1 MAFGISQSVRSRAV
15 QVCTPSLF
23 HQATRSSRVKDVCAQ
38 IEDALERK
46 RRGEISQEDYDTMKT
61 RLKSQLP
68 ILTPHATFRNGR
80 RLNAD
85 AIPSGLSIYDKDH
98 IPDPRG
104 YWEEKRKELRVKNPT
119 VLERILLVHVTP
131 SLEGLRLVFIIPD
144 GMDLARAQRWMSE
157 QLEDAEYDVC
167 VKDLARP
174 SFIVPEDYILYI
186 NEAELFKDRANL
198 PQISQMNT
206 DSFSGKMSHTDL
218 TDGSS
223 QAKNAPSQVNTKHYT
238 LNINKND
245 NRLSGDGG
253 NPALPAGTAIQ
264 PAQPGDSHDSD
275 AHHLSDTG
283 EHQSNSKEVKSEE
296 RRVVGSEERR
306 VKSEESNGSAAMS
319 EQAEQSTAGQAEQT
333 EQSTAGQAEQAIKED
348 LNQGGLHR
356 TNDRNFRASESNDK
370 LAYLLPS
377 AAENHLDNSVA
388 SEKTGEGFDA
398 PPTLERSGT
407 EHRGGAVTSPS
418 LLRSEGDWGSE
429 VEPSLAKEG
438 RGGLKTSSEQGEES
452 EERREKL
459 EETSS
464 KDSTTQQA
472 VEGVRGEAF
481 PSEYDGIPYDDLV
494 SKLVELLGGEP
505 QHGSRNSFIFT
516 LSCYLRYLCDDNR
529 DWIKAVIPTFGEE
542 KSRAFATVDS
552 ACNRKQ
558 ANRMPSIVR
567 KAVSLCQDEQARGR
581 AANYDTDDFGDIANP
596 DSYFYR
602 IHEMPQKLPKL
613 IKLLISKTPK
623 IYQPAVAQAVF
634 PPLGAH
640 LCDTRFRY
648 IDNVEHEAT
657 LMNIL
662 CAPTGSGKES
672 ITQPINHIMADIRL
686 RDAEQRARERAWK
699 DECNSKG
706 ANKDRRD
713 RPEGLVIQE
722 VNIDMTNPAF
732 VLRMKEAENHFLY
745 AKVNELNLFDALKG
759 KTNQHF
765 RIMELAFDLGNYG
778 QDRVG
783 VQSVTETVKVRFN
796 WNACCTPKKCRDY
809 FRRVVT
815 DGPISRIS
823 FATIERRPCGS
834 AMPIYGTY
842 DAAFDEELKPYIDN
856 LLKARGL
863 VDCPQALRLAKKLVE
878 ENAEFARLSQNYV
891 FENLSFRA
899 NVIAYLKACV
909 LYVANGMKWEKAIED
924 FIRWSE
930 RYDLW
935 CKLKLFGQM
944 IYDADGEQ
952 EKVSRTAPNGPKNLL
967 TLLPEEFTMEDYMK
981 VRRAEGFDNDDL
993 KRIKG
998 ALKQWVFRGY
1008 VVKIE
1013 SAEDGAEDGKSCDG
1027 YSYSSIFR
1035 KLNFLKH

>member
-1 MAFGISQSVRSRAV
+1 MAFGISQSVRSREV
-15 QVCTPSLF
+15 QVCTPELF
-23 HQATRSSRVKDVCAQ
+23 HQATKSSRVKDVCAQ

-46 RRGEISQEDYDTMKT
+46 RRGEIGQEDYDTMKT

-98 IPDPRG
+98 IADPRG
-104 YWEEKRKELRVKNPT
+104 WWKAKSEELRAKNPQ
-119 VLERILLVHVTP
+119 VLARILLVHVTP
-131 SLEGLRLVFIIPD
+131 SLEGLRLVFVMPED
-144 GMDLARAQRWMSE
+144 MNLAEAQKWMSQ
-157 QLEDAEYDVC
+157 QLGDEEYDVC

-174 SFIVPEDYILYI
+174 SFIVPEDYILFI
-186 NEAELFKDRANL
+186 DEARLFAPLR
-198 PQISQMNT
+198 S
-206 DSFSGKMSHTDL
+206 SSGMDER
-218 TDGSS
+218 GSNGDAAS
-223 QAKNAPSQVNTKHYT
+223 QANTSV
-238 LNINKND
+238 NINPNPKLNEHESEHDPKPQVSTNQEHRPESD
-245 NRLSGDGG
+245 NSSA
-253 NPALPAGTAIQ
+253 ALPAG
-264 PAQPGDSHDSD
+264 PAVEHAQSANHDRAD
-275 AHHLSDTG
+275 DHHIG
-283 EHQSNSKEVKSEE
+283 
-296 RRVVGSEERR
+296 
-306 VKSEESNGSAAMS
+306 
-319 EQAEQSTAGQAEQT
+319 
-333 EQSTAGQAEQAIKED
+333 
-348 LNQGGLHR
+348 
-356 TNDRNFRASESNDK
+356 
-370 LAYLLPS
+370 
-377 AAENHLDNSVA
+377 NHGVDQDHG
-388 SEKTGEGFDA
+388 GEG
-398 PPTLERSGT
+398 
-407 EHRGGAVTSPS
+407 
-418 LLRSEGDWGSE
+418 
-429 VEPSLAKEG
+429 K
-438 RGGLKTSSEQGEES
+438 
-452 EERREKL
+452 
-459 EETSS
+459 
-464 KDSTTQQA
+464 QQDFA
-472 VEGVRGEAF
+472 Q
-481 PSEYDGIPYDDLV
+481 EYDGISYEAIT

-516 LSCYLRYLCDDNR
+516 LSCYLRYLCDDNAA
-529 DWIKAVIPTFGEE
+529 WIKQVIPTFGEE
-542 KSRAFATVDS
+542 KKRAFTTVDS
-552 ACNRKQ
+552 ACQRKQ
-558 ANRMPSIVR
+558 SHRMPMIVR
-567 KAVSLCQDEQARGR
+567 KAISLCQEERARGK
-581 AANYDTDDFGDIANP
+581 AEDYDADEFGDILNP

-602 IHEMPQKLPKL
+602 IHEMPQKLPRL
-613 IKLLISKTPK
+613 IRLLVSKTPA
-623 IYQPAVAQAVF
+623 IYQPAVSQAVF
-634 PPLGAH
+634 PALASH

-672 ITQPINHIMADIRL
+672 ITQPINRIMADIRA
-686 RDAEQRARERAWK
+686 RDAQQRERERAWK
-699 DECNSKG
+699 DECNRKG
-706 ANKDRRD
+706 SNKDKRE

-732 VLRMKEAENHFLY
+732 VLRMKEAERHFLY

-815 DGPISRIS
+815 DGPVSRIS

-834 AMPIYGTY
+834 EIPVYGSY

-863 VDCPQALRLAKKLVE
+863 VDCPQALRLARKLME

-909 LYVANGMKWEKAIED
+909 LYVANGMKWEKSIED
-924 FIRWSE
+924 FVRWSE

-952 EKVSRTAPNGPKNLL
+952 DKVSRTAPNGPKNLL
-967 TLLPEEFTMEDYMK
+967 SLLPDEFTMDDYVK
-981 VRRAEGFDNDDL
+981 VRRAQGFDNDNAR
-993 KRIKG
+993 RIRD
-998 ALKQWVFRGY
+998 AIHQWVHRGY
-1008 VVKIE
+1008 VAKVE
-1013 SAEDGAEDGKSCDG
+1013 GADTDTDSP
-1027 YSYSSIFR
+1027 IFR
-1035 KLNFLKH
+1035 KVKFLKG

>member
-1 MAFGISQSVRSRAV
+1 MFGISQSVRSRGV
-15 QVCTPSLF
+15 QVCTPELF
-23 HQATRSSRVKDVCAQ
+23 HQATQSSRVKDVCAQ

-46 RRGEISQEDYDTMKT
+46 RRGEICQEDYDAMKT
-61 RLKSQLP
+61 QLKSQLP
-68 ILTPHATFRNGR
+68 ILTPHATFKNGR

-98 IPDPRG
+98 IPNPKG
-104 YWEEKRKELRVKNPT
+104 YWEVKNEELRVKNPSA
-119 VLERILLVHVTP
+119 LERILLVHVTP
-131 SLEGLRLVFIIPD
+131 SLEGLRLVFTIPD
-144 GMDLARAQRWMSE
+144 GMDLAQAQKWMSE
-157 QLEDAEYDVC
+157 QLEDADYDVC

-174 SFIVPEDYILYI
+174 SFIVPEEYILYI
-186 NEAELFKDRANL
+186 NEGELFKEHNSSINNQNNN
-198 PQISQMNT
+198 QINT
-206 DSFSGKMSHTDL
+206 
-218 TDGSS
+218 
-223 QAKNAPSQVNTKHYT
+223 Q
-238 LNINKND
+238 INNDTNDKD
-245 NRLSGDGG
+245 NRLSGNNG
-253 NPALPAGTAIQ
+253 NPAVSLGSPAEHAQ
-264 PAQPGDSHDSD
+264 PADTNHSDDNHIGD
-275 AHHLSDTG
+275 
-283 EHQSNSKEVKSEE
+283 
-296 RRVVGSEERR
+296 
-306 VKSEESNGSAAMS
+306 NG
-319 EQAEQSTAGQAEQT
+319 G
-333 EQSTAGQAEQAIKED
+333 
-348 LNQGGLHR
+348 NQGNGGME
-356 TNDRNFRASESNDK
+356 TEKNF
-370 LAYLLPS
+370 PM
-377 AAENHLDNSVA
+377 
-388 SEKTGEGFDA
+388 
-398 PPTLERSGT
+398 
-407 EHRGGAVTSPS
+407 
-418 LLRSEGDWGSE
+418 
-429 VEPSLAKEG
+429 
-438 RGGLKTSSEQGEES
+438 
-452 EERREKL
+452 
-459 EETSS
+459 
-464 KDSTTQQA
+464 
-472 VEGVRGEAF
+472 
-481 PSEYDGIPYDDLV
+481 EYDGIPYSSIT

-529 DWIKAVIPTFGEE
+529 DWIKAILPTFGEE
-542 KSRAFATVDS
+542 QQRAYATVDS

-558 ANRMPSIVR
+558 SHRMPSIVR
-567 KAVSLCQDEQARGR
+567 KAISLCLDEQARGR
-581 AANYDTDDFGDIANP
+581 AANYDTDDFGDIGNP
-596 DSYFYR
+596 ESYFYR
-602 IHEMPQKLPKL
+602 IHEMPSKLPKL
-613 IKLLISKTPK
+613 IKLLVSRTPT
-623 IYQPAVAQAVF
+623 IYQPAVSQAVF
-634 PPLGAH
+634 PSLAAH

-657 LMNIL
+657 LMSIL

-672 ITQPINHIMADIRL
+672 ITQPINHIMADIRA
-686 RDAEQRARERAWK
+686 RDAEQRERERAWK
-699 DECNSKG
+699 DECNLKG
-706 ANKDRRD
+706 SNKDKRE

-745 AKVNELNLFDALKG
+745 AKINELNLFDALKG

-765 RIMELAFDLGNYG
+765 RIMELAFDIGNYG

-863 VDCPQALRLAKKLVE
+863 VDCPQAMKLAKKLVE

-909 LYVANGMKWEKAIED
+909 LYVANDMKWEKSIED

-952 EKVSRTAPNGPKNLL
+952 DKVSRTAPNGPKNLL
-967 TLLPEEFTMEDYMK
+967 TLLPDSFTEDDYVK
-981 VRRAEGFDNDDL
+981 VRRSQGFDNDDR
-993 KRIKG
+993 KRIKD
-998 ALKQWVFRGY
+998 ALKQWVHRGY
-1008 VVKIE
+1008 VARME
-1013 SAEDGAEDGKSCDG
+1013 SGDGDSD
-1027 YSYSSIFR
+1027 SPIFR
-1035 KLNFLKH
+1035 KLKFLKQ

>member
-1 MAFGISQSVRSRAV
+1 MAFGISQSVRSREV
-15 QVCTPSLF
+15 QVCTPELF
-23 HQATRSSRVKDVCAQ
+23 HQATKSSRVKDVCAQ

-46 RRGEISQEDYDTMKT
+46 RRGEIGQEDYDTMKT

-98 IPDPRG
+98 IADPTG
-104 YWEEKRKELRVKNPT
+104 WWKAKSEELRVKNPQ
-119 VLERILLVHVTP
+119 VLARILLVHVTP
-131 SLEGLRLVFIIPD
+131 SLEGLRLVFVMPED
-144 GMDLARAQRWMSE
+144 MNLAEAQKWMSQ
-157 QLEDAEYDVC
+157 QLGDEEYDVC

-174 SFIVPEDYILYI
+174 SFIVPEEYILFI
-186 NEAELFKDRANL
+186 DEARLFAEVESPSDADDAAPHANTHENTNHNTNENPNENENKTEKEHRSESDN
-198 PQISQMNT
+198 
-206 DSFSGKMSHTDL
+206 
-218 TDGSS
+218 SS
-223 QAKNAPSQVNTKHYT
+223 A
-238 LNINKND
+238 
-245 NRLSGDGG
+245 
-253 NPALPAGTAIQ
+253 ALPAGTAVEY
-264 PAQPGDSHDSD
+264 AQSANHDCAD
-275 AHHLSDTG
+275 DHHLG
-283 EHQSNSKEVKSEE
+283 
-296 RRVVGSEERR
+296 
-306 VKSEESNGSAAMS
+306 
-319 EQAEQSTAGQAEQT
+319 
-333 EQSTAGQAEQAIKED
+333 
-348 LNQGGLHR
+348 
-356 TNDRNFRASESNDK
+356 
-370 LAYLLPS
+370 
-377 AAENHLDNSVA
+377 NHGVDQDH
-388 SEKTGEGFDA
+388 G
-398 PPTLERSGT
+398 
-407 EHRGGAVTSPS
+407 
-418 LLRSEGDWGSE
+418 
-429 VEPSLAKEG
+429 
-438 RGGLKTSSEQGEES
+438 GEEK
-452 EERREKL
+452 RQ
-459 EETSS
+459 
-464 KDSTTQQA
+464 DFAQ
-472 VEGVRGEAF
+472 
-481 PSEYDGIPYDDLV
+481 EYDGISYETIT

-516 LSCYLRYLCDDNR
+516 LSCYLRYLCDDNAT
-529 DWIKAVIPTFGEE
+529 WIKQVIPTFGEE
-542 KSRAFATVDS
+542 KKRAFTTVDS
-552 ACNRKQ
+552 ACQRKQ
-558 ANRMPSIVR
+558 SHRMPMIVR
-567 KAVSLCQDEQARGR
+567 KAISLCQEERARGK
-581 AANYDTDDFGDIANP
+581 AADYDADEFGDILNP

-602 IHEMPQKLPKL
+602 IHEMPQKLPRL
-613 IKLLISKTPK
+613 IRLLVSKTPA
-623 IYQPAVAQAVF
+623 IYQPAVSQAVF
-634 PPLGAH
+634 PALASH

-672 ITQPINHIMADIRL
+672 ITQPINRIMADIRA
-686 RDAEQRARERAWK
+686 RDAEQRERERAWK
-699 DECNSKG
+699 DECNRKG
-706 ANKDRRD
+706 SNKDKRE

-732 VLRMKEAENHFLY
+732 VLRMKEAERHFLY

-815 DGPISRIS
+815 DGPVSRIS

-834 AMPIYGTY
+834 EIPVYGSY

-863 VDCPQALRLAKKLVE
+863 VDCPQALRLARKLME

-909 LYVANGMKWEKAIED
+909 LYVANGMKWEKSIED
-924 FIRWSE
+924 FVRWSE

-952 EKVSRTAPNGPKNLL
+952 DKVSRTAPNGPKNLL
-967 TLLPEEFTMEDYMK
+967 SLLPDEFTMDDYVK
-981 VRRAEGFDNDDL
+981 VRRAQGFDNDNAR
-993 KRIKG
+993 RIRD
-998 ALKQWVFRGY
+998 AIHQWVHRGY
-1008 VVKIE
+1008 VAKVE
-1013 SAEDGAEDGKSCDG
+1013 GADTDTDSP
-1027 YSYSSIFR
+1027 IFR
-1035 KLNFLKH
+1035 KVKFLKG

>member
-1 MAFGISQSVRSRAV
+1 MAFGISQSVRSREV
-15 QVCTPSLF
+15 QVCTPELF
-23 HQATRSSRVKDVCAQ
+23 HQATKSSRVKDVCAQ

-46 RRGEISQEDYDTMKT
+46 RRGEIGQEDYDTMKT

-98 IPDPRG
+98 IADPTG
-104 YWEEKRKELRVKNPT
+104 WWKAKSEELRVKNPQ
-119 VLERILLVHVTP
+119 VLARILLVHVTP
-131 SLEGLRLVFIIPD
+131 SLEGLRLVFVMPK
-144 GMDLARAQRWMSE
+144 GMNLAEAQKWMSQ
-157 QLEDAEYDVC
+157 QLGDEEYDVC

-174 SFIVPEDYILYI
+174 SFIVPEEYILFI
-186 NEAELFKDRANL
+186 NESELF
-198 PQISQMNT
+198 
-206 DSFSGKMSHTDL
+206 G
-218 TDGSS
+218 
-223 QAKNAPSQVNTKHYT
+223 
-238 LNINKND
+238 
-245 NRLSGDGG
+245 
-253 NPALPAGTAIQ
+253 
-264 PAQPGDSHDSD
+264 
-275 AHHLSDTG
+275 
-283 EHQSNSKEVKSEE
+283 VKSEE
-296 RRVVGSEERR
+296 RRVKNSNVSAPQLNNQHLIDNNQNNKGNDETNRLSGNGGNPAVSPGSPAEHAQPADTNH
-306 VKSEESNGSAAMS
+306 SDDNHIGDNG
-319 EQAEQSTAGQAEQT
+319 G
-333 EQSTAGQAEQAIKED
+333 
-348 LNQGGLHR
+348 NQGNGGME
-356 TNDRNFRASESNDK
+356 TEKNF
-370 LAYLLPS
+370 PM
-377 AAENHLDNSVA
+377 
-388 SEKTGEGFDA
+388 
-398 PPTLERSGT
+398 
-407 EHRGGAVTSPS
+407 
-418 LLRSEGDWGSE
+418 
-429 VEPSLAKEG
+429 
-438 RGGLKTSSEQGEES
+438 
-452 EERREKL
+452 
-459 EETSS
+459 
-464 KDSTTQQA
+464 
-472 VEGVRGEAF
+472 
-481 PSEYDGIPYDDLV
+481 EYDGIPYSSIT

-529 DWIKAVIPTFGEE
+529 DWIKAILPTFGEE
-542 KSRAFATVDS
+542 QKRAFTTVDS
-552 ACNRKQ
+552 ACQRKQ
-558 ANRMPSIVR
+558 SHRMPMIVR
-567 KAVSLCQDEQARGR
+567 KAISLCQQEQARGK
-581 AANYDTDDFGDIANP
+581 AEDYDADEFGDILNP

-602 IHEMPQKLPKL
+602 IHEMPQKQPRL
-613 IKLLISKTPK
+613 IRLLVSKTPA
-623 IYQPAVAQAVF
+623 IYQPAVSQAVF
-634 PPLGAH
+634 PALASH

-648 IDNVEHEAT
+648 VDNVEHEAT

-672 ITQPINHIMADIRL
+672 ITQPINRIMADIRA
-686 RDAEQRARERAWK
+686 RDAEQRERERAWK
-699 DECNSKG
+699 DECNRKG
-706 ANKDRRD
+706 SNKDKRE

-732 VLRMKEAENHFLY
+732 VLRMKEAERHFLY

-815 DGPISRIS
+815 DGPVSRIS

-834 AMPIYGTY
+834 EIPVYGSY

-863 VDCPQALRLAKKLVE
+863 VDCPQALKLARKLME

-909 LYVANGMKWEKAIED
+909 LYVANGMKWEKPIED
-924 FIRWSE
+924 FVRWSE

-952 EKVSRTAPNGPKNLL
+952 DKVSRTAPNGPKNLL
-967 TLLPEEFTMEDYMK
+967 SLLPDEFTVDDYVK
-981 VRRAEGFDNDDL
+981 VRRAQGFDNDNA
-993 KRIKG
+993 KRIRD
-998 ALKQWVFRGY
+998 AIHQWVHRGY
-1008 VVKIE
+1008 VAKVE
-1013 SAEDGAEDGKSCDG
+1013 GADTDTDSP
-1027 YSYSSIFR
+1027 IFR
-1035 KLNFLKH
+1035 KLQVKH

>member
-1 MAFGISQSVRSRAV
+1 MAFGISQSVRSREV
-15 QVCTPSLF
+15 QVCTPELF
-23 HQATRSSRVKDVCAQ
+23 HQATKSSKVKDVCAQ

-46 RRGEISQEDYDTMKT
+46 RRGEIGQEDYDTMKT

-98 IPDPRG
+98 IADPRG
-104 YWEEKRKELRVKNPT
+104 WWKAKSEELRVKNPQ
-119 VLERILLVHVTP
+119 VMARILLVHVTP
-131 SLEGLRLVFIIPD
+131 SLEGLRLVFVMPQ
-144 GMDLARAQRWMSE
+144 GMNLAEAQKWMSL
-157 QLEDAEYDVC
+157 QLGDEEYDVC

-174 SFIVPEDYILYI
+174 SFIVPEDYILFI
-186 NEAELFKDRANL
+186 DEARLFAEVETPSDADDAAPHANTHENTNHNTNENENKTEKEHRPESDN
-198 PQISQMNT
+198 
-206 DSFSGKMSHTDL
+206 
-218 TDGSS
+218 SS
-223 QAKNAPSQVNTKHYT
+223 A
-238 LNINKND
+238 
-245 NRLSGDGG
+245 
-253 NPALPAGTAIQ
+253 ALPAG
-264 PAQPGDSHDSD
+264 PAVEHAQSANHDCAD
-275 AHHLSDTG
+275 DYHIGNHGVDQDHG
-283 EHQSNSKEVKSEE
+283 GEE
-296 RRVVGSEERR
+296 RRQDF
-306 VKSEESNGSAAMS
+306 A
-319 EQAEQSTAGQAEQT
+319 Q
-333 EQSTAGQAEQAIKED
+333 
-348 LNQGGLHR
+348 
-356 TNDRNFRASESNDK
+356 
-370 LAYLLPS
+370 
-377 AAENHLDNSVA
+377 
-388 SEKTGEGFDA
+388 
-398 PPTLERSGT
+398 
-407 EHRGGAVTSPS
+407 
-418 LLRSEGDWGSE
+418 
-429 VEPSLAKEG
+429 
-438 RGGLKTSSEQGEES
+438 
-452 EERREKL
+452 
-459 EETSS
+459 
-464 KDSTTQQA
+464 
-472 VEGVRGEAF
+472 
-481 PSEYDGIPYDDLV
+481 EYDGISYEAIT

-516 LSCYLRYLCDDNR
+516 LSCYLRYLCDDNAT
-529 DWIKAVIPTFGEE
+529 WIKQVIPTFGEE
-542 KSRAFATVDS
+542 KKRAFTTVDS
-552 ACNRKQ
+552 ACQRKQ
-558 ANRMPSIVR
+558 SHRMPMIVR
-567 KAVSLCQDEQARGR
+567 KAISLCQEERARGK
-581 AANYDTDDFGDIANP
+581 AADYDADEFGDILNP

-602 IHEMPQKLPKL
+602 IHEMPQKLPRL
-613 IKLLISKTPK
+613 IRLLVSKTPV
-623 IYQPAVAQAVF
+623 IYQPAVSQAVF
-634 PPLGAH
+634 PALASH

-672 ITQPINHIMADIRL
+672 ITQPINRIMADIRA
-686 RDAEQRARERAWK
+686 RDAEQRERERVWK
-699 DECNSKG
+699 DECNRKG
-706 ANKDRRD
+706 SNKDKRE

-732 VLRMKEAENHFLY
+732 VLRMKEAERHFLY

-815 DGPISRIS
+815 DGPVSRIS

-834 AMPIYGTY
+834 EIPVYGSY

-863 VDCPQALRLAKKLVE
+863 VDCPQALKLARKLME

-909 LYVANGMKWEKAIED
+909 LYVANGMKWEKSIED
-924 FIRWSE
+924 FVRWSE

-952 EKVSRTAPNGPKNLL
+952 DKVSRTAPNGPKNLL
-967 TLLPEEFTMEDYMK
+967 SLLPDEFTMDDYVK
-981 VRRAEGFDNDDL
+981 VRRAQGFDNDNAR
-993 KRIKG
+993 RIRD
-998 ALKQWVFRGY
+998 AIHQWVHRGY
-1008 VVKIE
+1008 VAKVE
-1013 SAEDGAEDGKSCDG
+1013 GADTDTDSP
-1027 YSYSSIFR
+1027 IFR
-1035 KLNFLKH
+1035 KVKG

>member
-1 MAFGISQSVRSRAV
+1 MAFGISQSVRSREV
-15 QVCTPSLF
+15 QVCTPELF
-23 HQATRSSRVKDVCAQ
+23 HQATKSSRVKDVCAQ

-46 RRGEISQEDYDTMKT
+46 RRGEIGQEDYDTMKT

-98 IPDPRG
+98 IADPTG
-104 YWEEKRKELRVKNPT
+104 WWKAKSEELRVKNPQ
-119 VLERILLVHVTP
+119 VLARILLVHVTP
-131 SLEGLRLVFIIPD
+131 SLEGLRLVFVMPE
-144 GMDLARAQRWMSE
+144 GMNLAEAQKWMSQ
-157 QLEDAEYDVC
+157 QLGDEEYDVC

-174 SFIVPEDYILYI
+174 SFIVPEEYILFI
-186 NEAELFKDRANL
+186 DEARLFAEVETPSDADDAAPHANTHENTNHNTNENENKTEKEHRPESDN
-198 PQISQMNT
+198 
-206 DSFSGKMSHTDL
+206 
-218 TDGSS
+218 SS
-223 QAKNAPSQVNTKHYT
+223 A
-238 LNINKND
+238 
-245 NRLSGDGG
+245 
-253 NPALPAGTAIQ
+253 ALPAG
-264 PAQPGDSHDSD
+264 PAVEHAQSANHDCAD
-275 AHHLSDTG
+275 DHHLG
-283 EHQSNSKEVKSEE
+283 
-296 RRVVGSEERR
+296 
-306 VKSEESNGSAAMS
+306 
-319 EQAEQSTAGQAEQT
+319 
-333 EQSTAGQAEQAIKED
+333 
-348 LNQGGLHR
+348 
-356 TNDRNFRASESNDK
+356 
-370 LAYLLPS
+370 
-377 AAENHLDNSVA
+377 NHGVDQDH
-388 SEKTGEGFDA
+388 G
-398 PPTLERSGT
+398 
-407 EHRGGAVTSPS
+407 
-418 LLRSEGDWGSE
+418 
-429 VEPSLAKEG
+429 
-438 RGGLKTSSEQGEES
+438 GEE
-452 EERREKL
+452 K
-459 EETSS
+459 
-464 KDSTTQQA
+464 QQDFA
-472 VEGVRGEAF
+472 Q
-481 PSEYDGIPYDDLV
+481 EYDGISYEAIT

-516 LSCYLRYLCDDNR
+516 LSCYLRYLCDDNAT
-529 DWIKAVIPTFGEE
+529 WIKQVIPTFGEE
-542 KSRAFATVDS
+542 KKRAFTTVDS
-552 ACNRKQ
+552 ACQRKQ
-558 ANRMPSIVR
+558 SHRMPMIVR
-567 KAVSLCQDEQARGR
+567 KAISLCQEERARGK
-581 AANYDTDDFGDIANP
+581 AEDYDADEFGDIQNP

-602 IHEMPQKLPKL
+602 IHEMPQKLPRL
-613 IKLLISKTPK
+613 IRLLVSKTPA
-623 IYQPAVAQAVF
+623 IYQPAVSQAVF
-634 PPLGAH
+634 PALASH

-672 ITQPINHIMADIRL
+672 ITQPINRIMADIRA
-686 RDAEQRARERAWK
+686 RDAEQRERERAWK
-699 DECNSKG
+699 DECNRKG
-706 ANKDRRD
+706 SNKDKRE

-732 VLRMKEAENHFLY
+732 VLRMKEAERHFLY

-815 DGPISRIS
+815 DGPVSRIS

-834 AMPIYGTY
+834 EIPVYGSY

-863 VDCPQALRLAKKLVE
+863 VDCPQALRLARKLME

-909 LYVANGMKWEKAIED
+909 LYVANGMKWEKSIED
-924 FIRWSE
+924 FVRWSE

-952 EKVSRTAPNGPKNLL
+952 DKVSRTAPNGPKNLL
-967 TLLPEEFTMEDYMK
+967 SLLPDEFTMDDYVK
-981 VRRAEGFDNDDL
+981 VRRAQGFDNDNAR
-993 KRIKG
+993 RIRD
-998 ALKQWVFRGY
+998 AIHQWVHRGY
-1008 VVKIE
+1008 VAKVE
-1013 SAEDGAEDGKSCDG
+1013 GADTDTDSP
-1027 YSYSSIFR
+1027 IFR
-1035 KLNFLKH
+1035 KVKFLKG